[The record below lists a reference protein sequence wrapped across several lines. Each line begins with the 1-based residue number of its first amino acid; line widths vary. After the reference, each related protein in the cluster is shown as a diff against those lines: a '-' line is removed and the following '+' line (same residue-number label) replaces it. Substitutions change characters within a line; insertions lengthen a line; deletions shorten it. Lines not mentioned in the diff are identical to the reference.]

1 MTEVS
6 EPQVDGPNVVLAE
19 DSDDQAL
26 LIMRTLEK
34 QGFRV
39 RREASAHGLLRSL
52 KRGADEIVLLDLG
65 LPDMHGLEAL
75 QRIVRYSSDI
85 PVIVLTALDD
95 IKIALGAIRMGAWDY
110 VAKRADHS
118 HLKELPDVIRRNQ
131 DRRGLMRQQSLAL
144 RRLHED
150 VRQRTRAIEKCADEL
165 AARHGTE
172 GGQPIVGDI
181 RNSAW
186 SILALVSDFIVAR
199 ATERGALSLSRQLL
213 SVGGVVER
221 ATSQQQATITAKN
234 ITLDVHTADDLPE
247 INADQGLL
255 EHTVTNLLLNATS
268 STPAGG
274 TVTVSLERDAD
285 ALVLSVANTGKGV
298 TESELQSIFE
308 RAWRLRAASQTR
320 DLRLFVTK
328 AIIEAHGGEIRVE
341 SAPGSGSTFKVR
353 LPISTA

>member
-39 RREASAHGLLRSL
+39 RREGSAKGLLSSL

-85 PVIVLTALDD
+85 PVIALTALDD
-95 IKIALGAIRMGAWDY
+95 IKIVLGAIRMGAWDY

-131 DRRGLMRQQSLAL
+131 DRRGLMQQQSLAL
-144 RRLHED
+144 RRLNED
-150 VRQRTRAIEKCADEL
+150 VRARIRAIEKCADEL
-165 AARHGTE
+165 AARHETE
-172 GGQPIVGDI
+172 GGLPIVGEI

-199 ATERGALSLSRQLL
+199 ATEKGALSLSRRLL
-213 SVGGVVER
+213 SVGAVVER
-221 ATSQQQATITAKN
+221 VTSQQQAALTARN
-234 ITLDVHTADDLPE
+234 ITLDVHTADNLAK
-247 INADQGLL
+247 INADEGLL
-255 EHTVTNLLLNATS
+255 EHAVTNLLLNATGS
-268 STPAGG
+268 APAGG
-274 TVTVSLERDAD
+274 TVTVSLERDAN
-285 ALVLSVANTGKGV
+285 ALVLSVADDGKGI
-298 TESELQSIFE
+298 TESELQLIFE
-308 RAWRLRAASQTR
+308 RAWRLRVASQTR
-320 DLRLFVTK
+320 DLRLFATK
-328 AIIEAHGGEIRVE
+328 AIVEAHGGEIRVE
-341 SAPGSGSTFKVR
+341 SAAGSGSTFKVL
-353 LPISTA
+353 LPLSTA